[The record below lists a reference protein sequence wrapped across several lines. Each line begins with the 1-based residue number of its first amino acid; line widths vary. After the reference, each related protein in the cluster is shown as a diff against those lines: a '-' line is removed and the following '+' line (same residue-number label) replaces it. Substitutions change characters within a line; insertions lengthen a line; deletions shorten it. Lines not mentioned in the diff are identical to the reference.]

1 VKAGLFLDEYGGPT
15 LFTLVAPFVILI
27 GLFLGLAYRTEQA
40 QEAEYAR
47 LMEACLQDR
56 KEYEC
61 VSMMRRPKSDVMPV
75 PVFIPVR

>member
-1 VKAGLFLDEYGGPT
+1 VKNLFVDPWGGPS
-15 LFTLVAPFVILI
+15 LFAILLPFVIAI
-27 GLFLGLAYRTEQA
+27 GVVLGLAYRAEQA
-40 QEAEYAR
+40 QEAEDAR

-75 PVFIPVR
+75 PIIIPVR